1 MCDVGGVRCVVK
13 WLRYEVITKYNRMS
27 KQQLTPK
34 KYIVTKARGLA
45 FGECFINDNWQ
56 KQGMATILVSRLMPS
71 NKIIA
76 GMYNVDIFCLGL
88 KKTLYKFGLDSLEM
102 EELKAEMAQR
112 TGSFSNIAV
121 NDLHNLIYGSIDFAE
136 ELGFEPHENFRIT
149 EYILDPDYIDEGID
163 YLEFGKDGKPFYIA
177 GPHDNVNKIVHTLQ
191 KNVGDGNFDI
201 MCPSQL

>member
-1 MCDVGGVRCVVK
+1 
-13 WLRYEVITKYNRMS
+13 MS

-56 KQGMATILVSRLMPS
+56 KQGMATILASRKMPS
-71 NKIIA
+71 NKFIV

-88 KKTLYKFGLDSLEM
+88 KNTLYKFGIDNIELEN
-102 EELKAEMAQR
+102 LKAEMAER

-136 ELGFEPHENFRIT
+136 ELGFAPHEVFRIT
-149 EYILDPDYIDEGID
+149 EYILDPNYINDEID
-163 YLEFGKDGKPFYIA
+163 NLEFGKDGRPFYIA
-177 GPHDNVNKIVHTLQ
+177 GPYDNVNKILHTLQ
-191 KNVGDGNFDI
+191 KNVGDGNFDYLF
-201 MCPSQL
+201 PNQ